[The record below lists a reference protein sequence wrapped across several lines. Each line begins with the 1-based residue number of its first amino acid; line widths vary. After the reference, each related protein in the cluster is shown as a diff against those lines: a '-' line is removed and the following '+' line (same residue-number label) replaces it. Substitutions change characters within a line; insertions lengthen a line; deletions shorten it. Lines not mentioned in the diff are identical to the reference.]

1 MAISRTGKLNK
12 RLEFLVKKKVG
23 TGPNGTDKFEYVPE
37 FKSWFA
43 YKQKLINQIVEE
55 NGGVLE
61 DTQTIILR
69 QHQKK
74 PPQLDWL
81 VRINGIKYSIVK
93 MNPDIETSG
102 FLVLFIKA
110 VK

>member
-23 TGPNGTDKFEYVPE
+23 VGPNGTDKFDYAPE

-43 YKQKLINQIVEE
+43 YKQKLISQIVEE
-55 NGGVLE
+55 NGGTLE
-61 DTQTIILR
+61 NTQTIIVR
-69 QHQKK
+69 QAQKK
-74 PPQLDWL
+74 PPQLDWR
-81 VRINGIKYSIVK
+81 VRINGVDYDIVK
-93 MNPDIETSG
+93 LNPDIESDG
-102 FLVLFIKA
+102 FLIIFIKA

>member
-12 RLEFLVKKKVG
+12 RLEFLVKKKIG
-23 TGPNGTDKFEYVPE
+23 TGPNGTDKFDWVPE
-37 FKSWFA
+37 FKAWFA
-43 YKQKLINQIVEE
+43 FKQKMINQIVEE

-74 PPQLDWL
+74 QPQLDWL

-110 VK
+110 VA